1 MENQSLKNHSIK
13 SNIWKFYVLR
23 IFLRSLVFPVLVV
36 YFLRSGLSATQIGL
50 VFSIG
55 IFASFLLELPS
66 GYIADK
72 IGHKT
77 TIIVCF
83 LLKASAMLF
92 YLGGTFWWFVLAE
105 ILFVGGGS
113 LWSGTGEAFFYE
125 TLKDLNRLE
134 LFEKLYGQS
143 MMVALSAGSGF
154 LIAMPFIF
162 AHNNQLVF
170 YINFGLLLIPLL
182 LSFTL
187 KQPTFAKPVAKVEGW
202 WNVIH
207 EWRGIGKF
215 IVEQKRYRTII
226 FFYAFWQAFQDAID
240 NFSQIFF
247 IFVKIPTEFF
257 GVIYAVN
264 RILQGIGGQVAYLF
278 KKTMSSLQIFG
289 MFSIELVLFFF
300 GGAYANTYTGAFL
313 FWTRN
318 FFEGVSGPLSSG
330 MVNKEITTANR
341 ITLLSVEPA
350 LTTLIQGI
358 LVLVLGIMFDKFSV
372 PHVFLMTGIVLT
384 VILSVLYRMAFRSLG
399 TERV

>member
-1 MENQSLKNHSIK
+1 M
-13 SNIWKFYVLR
+13 
-23 IFLRSLVFPVLVV
+23 FPVLVV

-66 GYIADK
+66 GYVSDK

-77 TIIVCF
+77 AIIICF
-83 LLKASAMLF
+83 LVKAVSMLF

-113 LWSGTGEAFFYE
+113 IWSGTGEAFFYE
-125 TLKDLNRLE
+125 TLKDLGRLE
-134 LFEKLYGQS
+134 VFEKLYGQS
-143 MMVALSAGSGF
+143 MMVALSAGSGI
-154 LIAMPFIF
+154 LIAMPFIY
-162 AHNNQLVF
+162 AHHNTLVF

-202 WNVIH
+202 WNVVH
-207 EWRGIGKF
+207 EWRDIGRF
-215 IVEQKRYRTII
+215 VIEQRRFRAII

-278 KKTMSSLQIFG
+278 KKTMSSMQIFG
-289 MFSIELVLFFF
+289 VFSIELVLFFF
-300 GGAYANTYTGAFL
+300 LGAYANTYTGALL

-318 FFEGVSGPLSSG
+318 FFEGVSSPISSG
-330 MVNKEITTANR
+330 QVNKEITTGNR

-350 LTTLIQGI
+350 LTTLIQG
-358 LVLVLGIMFDKFSV
+358 VLVFVLGVLFDKFSV
-372 PHVFLMTGIVLT
+372 PHVFLMMGSTLT
-384 VILSVLYRMAFRSLG
+384 LILIFLYTATARALAYKKA
-399 TERV
+399 